1 VKRAAM
7 AAALFAA
14 FSAHAASNDQY
25 QVRNAADLVAVCDT
39 QPSAP
44 DYATAVAFC
53 HGWGAGAAAY
63 HRAITAKGA
72 EFVCTPEPA
81 PKRSKVAADFVAWVK
96 ASPERGKE
104 AAVDA
109 LFRYLGETYPC
120 KK

>member
-1 VKRAAM
+1 MKRALV
-7 AAALFAA
+7 AAAVFAA
-14 FSAHAASNDQY
+14 VSAHAASNDQY
-25 QVRNAADLVAVCDT
+25 QVRNAADLVAICDT

-63 HRAITAKGA
+63 HRAITPKEAD
-72 EFVCTPEPA
+72 FVCAPDPA
-81 PKRSKVAADFVAWVK
+81 PKRSKVLADFIAWVK
-96 ASPERGKE
+96 AKPERSKE

-109 LFRYLGETYPC
+109 VFRFLGETYPC